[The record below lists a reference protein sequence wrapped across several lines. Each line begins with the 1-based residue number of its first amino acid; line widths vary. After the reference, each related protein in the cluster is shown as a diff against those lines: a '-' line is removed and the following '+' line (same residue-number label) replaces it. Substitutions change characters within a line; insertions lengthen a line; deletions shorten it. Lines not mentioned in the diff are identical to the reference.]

1 MPANISVEL
10 FLVSSCNSCGQAK
23 QQLRSLIDEISDNRI
38 HYRELDVL
46 EQLDYAVSLGVLTP
60 SAIAIDGKLV
70 FATMPSIKQ
79 LRAELQRR
87 LQALS

>member
-1 MPANISVEL
+1 MPTKISVEL

-23 QQLRSLIDEISDNRI
+23 QQLRSLIDEISDDRI

-70 FATMPSIKQ
+70 FAAMPSIER
-79 LRAELQRR
+79 LRDELQQR